1 MLVMKSIKYKVSILL
16 STLLISSCSNFL
28 DEKPLDFYSPENSMI
43 TVEHFQSSL
52 NYLYNRVRFQT
63 FSMDPDTRLALY
75 YATDFA
81 HNSTDYYKP
90 AKLNDFR
97 ATMVPTFSVPQTIW
111 TEAYKIISNSN
122 IIINRIKQTDQVDD
136 ATKLVIEGEAKFFRA
151 YAYRELAHLFGGV
164 PIELNEVT
172 VPRRDYVR
180 DTRENVYKQIK
191 SDLEDAVKVLPNIE
205 DVKDGKVS
213 KQLAYHYLSEIY
225 ICLGMYDDA
234 ITAAS
239 NVINHP
245 GMGLMKERFGSR
257 KSEEGDVYWDLF
269 RLDNQNRKSG
279 NTESLW
285 VLQYDYMN
293 SGSETGFQLSRFAN
307 PFYENIVITAKD
319 EKTGED
325 IKTTAFLGVSDG
337 KSGRSIGWFQPT
349 KHFFEDIWAKGSE
362 NDIRNSKYNIIRDVI
377 IDNPASPAYGKWFVA
392 DGYVEQ
398 VDSIRQ
404 WYPII
409 TKYYRIKNYP
419 QEFWKKDAN
428 GNPIMNDFGEH
439 LLLTNANDSYKD
451 EYLVRLAETYL
462 LRAEAYVMK
471 GEKKNAVKDINEIR
485 ARAKANPADES
496 EIDID
501 YILDERL
508 RELYGEEMRMLTLC
522 RMGKLVERNRKYNP
536 ATGKTIDDYHNLW
549 PIPFSEIERN
559 TGAKIEQNPGY

>member
-1 MLVMKSIKYKVSILL
+1 MKSIKYKLSIIL
-16 STLLISSCSNFL
+16 STVLISGCSDFL
-28 DEKPLDFYSPENSMI
+28 EEKPLDFYSPENSMI
-43 TVEHFQSSL
+43 TIEQFQSSL
-52 NYLYNRVRFQT
+52 NYLYNRVRFQPIA
-63 FSMDPDTRLALY
+63 MDADSRFALY

-97 ATMVPTFSVPQTIW
+97 ATMVPTFSVPRTIW

-122 IIINRIKQTDQVDD
+122 VIINRIKQTDQIDENN
-136 ATKLVIEGEAKFFRA
+136 KLIIEGEAKFFRA

-191 SDLEDAVKVLPNIE
+191 SDLEDAAKALPNIE

-245 GMGLMKERFGSR
+245 GMALMKERFGSR

-285 VLQYDYMN
+285 VLQYDYLNTGSIN
-293 SGSETGFQLSRFAN
+293 SPNSKAWAIN
-307 PFYENIVITAKD
+307 PFYENITITAKD
-319 EKTGED
+319 ASGKD
-325 IKTTAFLGVSDG
+325 ITTTAFLGVSDG
-337 KSGRSIGWFQPT
+337 KCGRSIGWMQPT

-362 NDIRNSKYNIIRDVI
+362 NDIRNSEYNIIRDI
-377 IDNPASPAYGKWFVA
+377 RIDNPASPAFGKWLEK
-392 DGYVEQ
+392 DGYASQ
-398 VDSIRQ
+398 LDPIRE

-409 TKYYRIKNYP
+409 TKYSRINNFP
-419 QEFWKKDAN
+419 EEFWEK
-428 GNPIMNDFGEH
+428 NPDGTPKMNAFGEH
-439 LLLTNANDSYKD
+439 LLLKSANDSYKD

-471 GEKKNAVKDINEIR
+471 GDKKNAVKDINEIR
-485 ARAKANPADES
+485 SRAKADPADES
-496 EIDID
+496 EMDID